1 MTADGAEAIQAISSW
16 DRDRLFRRV
25 RPAGPQQPM
34 WEERALRLA
43 TKTNTYLKAARTLL
57 AAASI
62 LAVASGAAMA
72 EPSGTLRFGA
82 SFDLPNWNPQV
93 QTNLVYVQ
101 PVYEALLELAP
112 DGATIQPRLAT
123 EWSTEGNKTTFKLR
137 QGVVFHDG
145 TPFNA
150 DAVIAN
156 IDNVKASTSRWADT
170 VANIVKMEKV
180 DDYTVTLESAG
191 PNPSLPF
198 LMTQFGLDM
207 ISPKALADGS
217 WMTKPVGTGPYV
229 YDEAASIPG
238 SKYVFT
244 LFDKYY
250 ALDEVGLAGIEVHY
264 LGDTT
269 ARFNAVVSGQIDASE
284 GHSSQEEQVVELG
297 LKSEIWPA
305 LRYHLSFL
313 DRKDTFAN
321 PLVRKAMCMALPR
334 EDLIAIRN
342 GQAKAVSQ
350 RFDAGDPAHVEGLQD
365 YSYDIEGAKKLMD
378 EAGNPKVSFKFP
390 TFDRVK
396 DSDVL
401 IQAAFAQIG
410 IEMELVTMPPSEY
423 FASTYSGKYPLYFN
437 NFRPERGGMFNYYP
451 FLFGKEGKGNMFK
464 VDPPADL
471 EAMYREA
478 LVAPLDKQ
486 PAILQNMTRFIHDTA
501 LDCGFLDLNYVINY
515 DPKRVSEMASTY
527 WEPSAPRY
535 KDVRMVD

>member
-1 MTADGAEAIQAISSW
+1 M
-16 DRDRLFRRV
+16 
-25 RPAGPQQPM
+25 
-34 WEERALRLA
+34 RA
-43 TKTNTYLKAARTLL
+43 TIKSNTYSKTVRTLL
-57 AAASI
+57 AAAAMM
-62 LAVASGAAMA
+62 AVASGTVMA
-72 EPSGTLRFGA
+72 EPFGTLRFGA
-82 SFDLPNWNPQV
+82 SFDLPNWNPQI

-137 QGVVFHDG
+137 QDVIFHDG

-156 IDNVKASTSRWADT
+156 INNVKASSSRWADS
-170 VANIVKMEKV
+170 VANIARMDKV
-180 DDYTVTLESAG
+180 DDYTIVLKSTG
-191 PNPSLPF
+191 PNPALPF

-207 ISPKALADGS
+207 ISPKSLEDGT

-229 YDEAASIPG
+229 YDESASIPG
-238 SKYVFT
+238 SKYVFK
-244 LFDKYY
+244 LFEKYY
-250 ALDEVGLAGIEVHY
+250 ALDEVGPAGIEVHY

-284 GHSSQEEQVVELG
+284 GHSSQLDQVKELG
-297 LKSEIWPA
+297 LESEIWPA

-313 DRKDTFAN
+313 DRKNTFAN

-334 EDLIAIRN
+334 DELIAIRY

-350 RFDAGDPAHVEGLQD
+350 RFDEGDPAHVSDLKD
-365 YSYDIEGAKKLMD
+365 YTYDIEGAKKLMD
-378 EAGNPKVSFKFP
+378 EAGNPKVSFKYP

-401 IQAAFAQIG
+401 IQSEFAKIG

-423 FASTYSGKYPLYFN
+423 FASTYSGKYPLFFN
-437 NFRPERGGMFNYYP
+437 NYRPERGGMFNYYP
-451 FLFGKEGKGNMFK
+451 FLFGKDGKGNMFK
-464 VDPPADL
+464 VDPPAELD
-471 EAMYREA
+471 AMYHEA
-478 LVAPLDKQ
+478 LEAPLDKQ
-486 PAILQNMTRFIHDTA
+486 PPILQEMTRYIHDNA
-501 LDCGFLDLNYVINY
+501 LDCGFLDLNYIINY
-515 DPKRVSEMASTY
+515 DPKRVSTMASTY

-535 KDVRMVD
+535 KDVRMAN